1 VILVLANLK
10 GGVGKT
16 TSAIYLACSLAESG
30 SVLLVDADPQGSAV
44 EWAKNAPALPFQAV
58 AVPNPSIAR
67 SGRDLATRYDHLVM
81 DTPPG
86 HPGITTAALSIA
98 DVALVPVT
106 TGSVDL
112 VRVRATVELIESTQA
127 ISPGLR
133 AFAVLTKTRAGTQS
147 RRDVRQALEE
157 ADLLPLLDAEVPLR
171 EVIGGAEGTAPDDL
185 DAYEVV
191 CKEILDRAERQ
202 PQP

>member
-1 VILVLANLK
+1 VILALANLK

-30 SVLLVDADPQGSAV
+30 SVLLIDADPQGSAV
-44 EWAKNAPALPFQAV
+44 EWVKNAPTLPFQAV
-58 AVPNPSIAR
+58 AVPNPSVAR
-67 SGRDLATRYDHLVM
+67 SGRDLATRYDHLVI

-112 VRVRATVELIESTQA
+112 VRVQATVELIESAQA
-127 ISPGLR
+127 ITPELR
-133 AFAVLTKTRAGTQS
+133 AFAVLTKTRSGTQS
-147 RRDVRQALEE
+147 RKDVRQGLEE
-157 ADLLPLLDAEVPLR
+157 ADLIPVLDAEVPLR
-171 EVIGGAEGTAPDDL
+171 EAIGGAEGTAPTDL
-185 DAYEVV
+185 DAYEIVA
-191 CKEILDRAERQ
+191 KELLDRAQRQ

>member
-1 VILVLANLK
+1 MILALANLK

-44 EWAKNAPALPFQAV
+44 EWVQNASALPFQAV
-58 AVPNPSIAR
+58 AVPNASVAR
-67 SGRDLATRYDHLVM
+67 SGRDLATRYDHLVI

-86 HPGITTAALSIA
+86 HPGITAAALSIA
-98 DVALVPVT
+98 DVALVPIT

-112 VRVRATVELIESTQA
+112 VRVKATVEVIEGAQA

-133 AFAVLTKTRAGTQS
+133 AFAVLTKTRAGTKS
-147 RRDVRQALEE
+147 LKEIRH
-157 ADLLPLLDAEVPLR
+157 DLVAEDLIPVLDAEVPLR
-171 EVIGGAEGTAPDDL
+171 ESIGGAEGTAPDDL
-185 DAYEVV
+185 DAYEIVA
-191 CKEILDRAERQ
+191 KELFDRVQHQ